1 MDSRNYV
8 TLSKSRVKTPKIKVV
23 SQLPENPIHHIWLP
37 ENPIFHIWFP
47 EKSFRRLS
55 RKNSNRMKILLHWKF
70 RKFSDKIL
78 IQKIQENVKCHKNAL
93 RQQNNC
99 HIFCHINSL
108 FLTNVPDCDFSV
120 LFLAIW
126 QRRYGLRRHQLL
138 HHQ

>member
-23 SQLPENPIHHIWLP
+23 SQLPENPIHHIWFP
-37 ENPIFHIWFP
+37 ENPIFTSDSPKNLFEDSRAKIRTGWKFCWIENSENFRIKFWF
-47 EKSFRRLS
+47 K
-55 RKNSNRMKILLHWKF
+55 KF
-70 RKFSDKIL
+70 RK
-78 IQKIQENVKCHKNAL
+78 NVKCHKNSL

-126 QRRYGLRRHQLL
+126 QRRYGLRRHQL
-138 HHQ
+138 